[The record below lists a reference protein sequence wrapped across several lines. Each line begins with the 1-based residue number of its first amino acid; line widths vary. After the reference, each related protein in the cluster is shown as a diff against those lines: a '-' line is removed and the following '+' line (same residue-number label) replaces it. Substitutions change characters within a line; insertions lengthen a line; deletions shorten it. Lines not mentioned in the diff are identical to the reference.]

1 MKTFMNEDFLLQT
14 EVAKTLYHQYAKA
27 MPIIDYHSHLSAKE
41 IADDIQFS
49 CLGEAWLSGDHYKW
63 RGMRANGV
71 DERFITGDASFK
83 EKFLKYSETVPQTLR
98 NPLYHWT
105 HLELQRYFGI
115 TELLSPKTAIN
126 IYEQTQTQLQ
136 NKSHSARSLLKKMNV
151 VLLCTTDD
159 PIDDLHDHQKI
170 AQSDAEVVVLPT
182 FRAEK
187 AVNIQRGQSYIDY
200 VKTLSEVTSST
211 ISSYA
216 DFVKAM
222 EDRLKYFHENGCR
235 LSDMSLDNM
244 AADDYTTEEIEAI
257 FKKAIAGQ
265 ELSTEEVRQYQSC
278 LLFDIAVMNHDHD
291 WAQQFHLGALR
302 NNNSR
307 LNEQVGADSGVDS
320 IGDFVQAPSLSKF
333 LRRLDH
339 QGKLCKTI
347 IYNLNPSDNEVFAT
361 MAGNFQ
367 QGPGAGKVQFGAS
380 WWFLDQKD
388 GIKDQLDTLSRQGL
402 LSHFIGMLTDSRS
415 LLSYPRHEYFRRI
428 LCNVIGTDVEN
439 GELPWD
445 EATLGKLIQNICY
458 NNARQYFGFD
468 ELLPST
474 HQ

>member
-1 MKTFMNEDFLLQT
+1 
-14 EVAKTLYHQYAKA
+14 
-27 MPIIDYHSHLSAKE
+27 
-41 IADDIQFS
+41 
-49 CLGEAWLSGDHYKW
+49 
-63 RGMRANGV
+63 
-71 DERFITGDASFK
+71 
-83 EKFLKYSETVPQTLR
+83 
-98 NPLYHWT
+98 
-105 HLELQRYFGI
+105 
-115 TELLSPKTAIN
+115 
-126 IYEQTQTQLQ
+126 
-136 NKSHSARSLLKKMNV
+136 
-151 VLLCTTDD
+151 
-159 PIDDLHDHQKI
+159 
-170 AQSDAEVVVLPT
+170 
-182 FRAEK
+182 
-187 AVNIQRGQSYIDY
+187 
-200 VKTLSEVTSST
+200 
-211 ISSYA
+211 
-216 DFVKAM
+216 
-222 EDRLKYFHENGCR
+222 
-235 LSDMSLDNM
+235 
-244 AADDYTTEEIEAI
+244 
-257 FKKAIAGQ
+257 
-265 ELSTEEVRQYQSC
+265 
-278 LLFDIAVMNHDHD
+278 
-291 WAQQFHLGALR
+291 
-302 NNNSR
+302 
-307 LNEQVGADSGVDS
+307 
-320 IGDFVQAPSLSKF
+320 